1 MNSSDQDEADTH
13 GPKAA
18 ILDATIEIMRDE
30 GYAAVSSRR
39 IAERAGLKS
48 KLVHYYFKNM
58 DELFLAV
65 FRRAEKR
72 HFEAQAKALASDQPL
87 RELWKMN
94 TDSSNTSI
102 TAELIALANHRKS
115 LKQEIARS
123 SERSRK
129 LQAAILERAL
139 KSARIDTAA
148 MPPMLLSLVMM
159 AISRLLAMDNVLGVT
174 AGHQEA
180 AAYIESF
187 LQRLEAAT
195 PPAAAVLSED

>member
-1 MNSSDQDEADTH
+1 MDSSHQNEADNH

-18 ILDATIEIMRDE
+18 ILDATIEIMRQE
-30 GYAAVSSRR
+30 GYAAVSSRK

-65 FRRAEKR
+65 FQRAEQR
-72 HFEAQAKALASDQPL
+72 HFDAQAKALASDQPL
-87 RELWKMN
+87 RELWKMS

-139 KSARIDTAA
+139 KTAQIDDAA
-148 MPPMLLSLVMM
+148 VSPMLLSLVMT
-159 AISRLLAMDNVLGVT
+159 AISRLIAMDNVLGVT
-174 AGHQEA
+174 AGHSEA

-187 LQRLEAAT
+187 LKRLEAA
-195 PPAAAVLSED
+195 PAPATFDLADD